1 MKFVLSEKQFVKLW
15 NNASDR
21 GKYKVISLEGADVVY
36 ATNFEKQGFNRVIL
50 YYKGDRIGVFTIA
63 HIVGVY

>member
-1 MKFVLSEKQFVKLW
+1 METVKDINYFTKLW

-36 ATNFEKQGFNRVIL
+36 ATNFEKQGIGRVIL
-50 YYKGDRIGVFTIA
+50 YYNGDRIGVFTIS